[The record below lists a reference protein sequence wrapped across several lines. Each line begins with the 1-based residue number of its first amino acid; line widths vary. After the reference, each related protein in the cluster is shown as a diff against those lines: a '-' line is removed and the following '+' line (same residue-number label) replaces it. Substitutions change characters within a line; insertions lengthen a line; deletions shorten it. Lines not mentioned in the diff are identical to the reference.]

1 MVNSKSFLQN
11 FSWTFIGSTIYALS
25 QWLLIVVLAKF
36 GSAEVV
42 GQFSLGLAITAP
54 IILFSNMQLRNII
67 ATDSVNQ
74 YSFSEYYGTR
84 IILLLLAFLVI
95 IGVVLIGPYDPI
107 VSIIIILVGLS
118 KIFESLSELAH
129 GYFQKIERMDYA
141 GRSMIFK
148 SLSSLFAFSVSYII
162 TKSLIIGLLGLIL
175 AWALRLFLYDL
186 KITKLYTNIR
196 PTYKNI
202 QLLILFVLP
211 LGFVSI
217 LNSLNTNIPRYFLE
231 RVGGLDDL
239 GYFSAIA
246 YILVAGNL
254 LIRPLSLVAAPK
266 LAKSYQNNDK
276 KKFVKI
282 TLALL
287 FFAFI
292 IGIIAITIVY
302 FSGELILTIIYDSS
316 YADYNNIFVII
327 MIGSIISYFTTFLN
341 SSIIAARVF
350 KKHPYINLI
359 TMIVGMV
366 ASIILIPRYGIE
378 GAAYVTVTVFTT
390 QFFGSMGLFI
400 FTLKDGK
407 D

>member
-1 MVNSKSFLQN
+1 
-11 FSWTFIGSTIYALS
+11 
-25 QWLLIVVLAKF
+25 
-36 GSAEVV
+36 
-42 GQFSLGLAITAP
+42 

-202 QLLILFVLP
+202 QLLILFALP

-231 RVGGLDDL
+231 RVGGLEDL

-254 LIRPLSLVAAPK
+254 LIRPLSLVAAPR
-266 LAKSYQNNDK
+266 LAKSYQIGKSKLFIN
-276 KKFVKI
+276 I
-282 TLALL
+282 TLKLL
-287 FFAFI
+287 FMASV
-292 IGIIAITIVY
+292 IGVLALIIVY
-302 FSGELILTIIYDSS
+302 YAGELILSLIYDSS
-316 YADYNNIFVII
+316 YASYNDIFFII
-327 MIGSIISYFTTFLN
+327 MIGSVFSYYTTFLN
-341 SSIIAARVF
+341 SSIVAAREF
-350 KKHPYINLI
+350 NKQPFINLI
-359 TMIVGMV
+359 TMITGIIS
-366 ASIILIPRYGIE
+366 SIYFIPKLGI
-378 GAAYVTVTVFTT
+378 
-390 QFFGSMGLFI
+390 I
-400 FTLKDGK
+400 
-407 D
+407 